1 MPCPNC
7 ANREQV
13 AFETAEGKMAGSDGW
28 KVPSPPR
35 ARCLRRQ
42 ISVLMTRGF
51 SQVGV
56 SLGSF
61 TISETFLT
69 ALLKTFRAE
78 LDAKGADDKLDK
90 KLDTDPHW

>member
-1 MPCPNC
+1 
-7 ANREQV
+7 
-13 AFETAEGKMAGSDGW
+13 
-28 KVPSPPR
+28 
-35 ARCLRRQ
+35 
-42 ISVLMTRGF
+42 MTRGF